1 MEAGDALGQVEF
13 AVLDAVHRGAFR
25 SRRTARQIG
34 VLQGQ
39 PAGETMLHSALRQ
52 CEQSGL
58 LCSRRDASGR
68 RYDLTAAGRVRL
80 RADRQFR
87 VALIQVLARS
97 G

>member
-13 AVLDAVHRGAFR
+13 AVLDAVHRGALR
-25 SRRTARQIG
+25 SRRTAGRIG
-34 VLQGQ
+34 VLQSQ
-39 PAGETMLHSALRQ
+39 PAAETILHNALRQ
-52 CEQSGL
+52 CEQDRL

-68 RYDLTAAGRVRL
+68 RYDLTASGRVRL

-87 VALIQVLARS
+87 AALIRVLARS